1 MDIIDE
7 FAAKQAKALRV
18 ENKMTQK
25 EFAKILNKTTSFI
38 ANIENHL
45 SNSKYNLK
53 HLRILALHFNIS
65 PQYFI
70 MPHHTII

>member
-7 FAAKQAKALRV
+7 FATSQAKALRLKH
-18 ENKMTQK
+18 KMTQK
-25 EFAKILNKTTSFI
+25 DFAKILNKTNSFI
-38 ANIENHL
+38 ANNENHL

-53 HLRILALHFNIS
+53 HLRLLAAHFDIS

-70 MPHHTII
+70 MQHHSIL

>member
-7 FAAKQAKALRV
+7 FASSQAKALRLKH
-18 ENKMTQK
+18 KMTQK
-25 EFAKILNKTTSFI
+25 DFAKILNKSNSFI
-38 ANIENHL
+38 ANIENNL

-53 HLRILALHFNIS
+53 HLRLLSVYFDIS

-70 MPHHTII
+70 MPHHTKI